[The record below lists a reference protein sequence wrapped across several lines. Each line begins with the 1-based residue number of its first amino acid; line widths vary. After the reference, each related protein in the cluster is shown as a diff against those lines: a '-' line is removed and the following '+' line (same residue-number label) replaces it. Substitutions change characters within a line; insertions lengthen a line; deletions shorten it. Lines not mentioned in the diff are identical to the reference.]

1 MEEGKRKIGEG
12 KMIKASGGRC
22 LDLRVFNVLYI
33 YIYDIFV
40 LISDVIASCNL
51 SAEIITLNILMMS
64 NSVFCFNFYFIL
76 KIVIANFP

>member
-1 MEEGKRKIGEG
+1 M
-12 KMIKASGGRC
+12 
-22 LDLRVFNVLYI
+22 FYI